1 MTQEDFQEEVEA
13 FRHDLNVLGRRV
25 QYFAYKRNLWVKKYN
40 EKCAEVKELKKQLA
54 QYEETV

>member
-1 MTQEDFQEEVEA
+1 MTQENFEEEVEA